1 MLRFRPPRS
10 ILAISQDLTDAPCDH
25 LGIRLKLLIP
35 MVLCWCCPNPSG
47 RRKALT
53 IEERFERIEHIT
65 AGLAEERRQDREE
78 YKTLW
83 RDTERQIRELAIHID
98 EVDARLGN
106 RIEQFAV
113 ESRAADARLREANDR
128 LRERIDALVSGI
140 GQLLAGGTK

>member
-1 MLRFRPPRS
+1 
-10 ILAISQDLTDAPCDH
+10 
-25 LGIRLKLLIP
+25 
-35 MVLCWCCPNPSG
+35 
-47 RRKALT
+47 LT

-78 YKTLW
+78 YKTMW

-106 RIEQFAV
+106 RIEQLGKQLGNRIEQFAG
-113 ESRAADARLREANDR
+113 ESRAADARLREADDR

-140 GQLLAGGTK
+140 GQLLAGGKQ

>member
-1 MLRFRPPRS
+1 M
-10 ILAISQDLTDAPCDH
+10 
-25 LGIRLKLLIP
+25 
-35 MVLCWCCPNPSG
+35 
-47 RRKALT
+47 T

-78 YKTLW
+78 YKTMW

-106 RIEQFAV
+106 RIEQLGKQLGNRIEQFAG
-113 ESRAADARLREANDR
+113 ESRAADARLREADDR

-140 GQLLAGGTK
+140 GQLLAGGKQ

>member
-1 MLRFRPPRS
+1 M
-10 ILAISQDLTDAPCDH
+10 T
-25 LGIRLKLLIP
+25 
-35 MVLCWCCPNPSG
+35 V
-47 RRKALT
+47 
-53 IEERFERIEHIT
+53 EERFERIEHIT
-65 AGLAEERRQDREE
+65 ADLAEERSKDREE

-113 ESRAADARLREANDR
+113 ESRAAAEESRAADARLREADDRLREADDR

-140 GQLLAGGTK
+140 GQLLARGKQ